1 MVVIDWNSVPM
12 DRLRDN
18 LELIRGGM
26 PVSLPQLYV
35 LPTRATTVHENFL
48 KRLEGEKWG
57 FILVMG
63 ENRAGKSAYLKHVQA
78 VALQKDYCIVS
89 IEVDEQ
95 RIKTVGTNKYFS
107 DVFFN
112 KLRFPD
118 GELFAYKFGSNES
131 FRNKVRQLLENRRA
145 DFEFYSAALTNALLF
160 ASNLADAEKMNIAKA
175 WLRGEPQYVVDL
187 RSVEIYDRTAR
198 SLLDVPTANLL
209 YFMKELVSSL
219 GFPGLLVLVDEIERV
234 GSLPET
240 KGRETLFVLRNLIN
254 ALVSEE
260 SQAASRGILRG
271 IFLCFA
277 ISTYYLGFGQVVEVD
292 PVQFKARADREGR
305 PKVLITDV
313 PRLGL
318 LLKQSATM
326 IDVEVEEK
334 DLREIA
340 ERIIGCYS
348 HVNGQM
354 ITKKPEELCN
364 DAIERTGG
372 NLAGPNVQQMVKI
385 LDDLP

>member
-12 DRLRDN
+12 ERLRDN

-48 KRLEGEKWG
+48 KRLEGGKWG

-63 ENRAGKSAYLKHVQA
+63 ENRAGKSAYLKHVQT

-95 RIKTVGTNKYFS
+95 RIKTVGTSKYFN

-131 FRNKVRQLLENRRA
+131 FRNKVRQLLENRRT
-145 DFEFYSAALTNALLF
+145 DFEFYSVALTNALLF
-160 ASNLADAEKMNIAKA
+160 SSNPADAGKMNIARA
-175 WLRGEPQYVVDL
+175 WLRGEPQYVADL
-187 RSVEIYDRTAR
+187 RLIEIYDRTAR

-209 YFMKELVSSL
+209 YFMKELVSGL

-234 GSLPET
+234 GSLSET

-260 SQAASRGILRG
+260 SQAASRGILKG

-277 ISTYYLGFGQVVEVD
+277 ISTYYLGFSQVVEVD

-326 IDVEVEEK
+326 VDVEVEEK

-340 ERIIGCYS
+340 ERIIGCYARAYGR
-348 HVNGQM
+348 V